1 MNLTPLFA
9 TNLIEDVIDDDELLS
24 KLQSLVDDYEFD
36 SQDVTNKSESSVSK
50 RILSDHPDIGLSILS
65 RFHYA
70 NKSAFHYPCNF
81 AITTSWLTK
90 TTRGGYSQLH
100 HHSNSFYSGILYF
113 GDYDE
118 DGAEIKF
125 SSPID
130 IFSTFYIIPNEWNV
144 HNCLE
149 WSITPQR
156 GTLLFFPSYLK
167 HSIGE
172 HKSDTTRYSLAFNI
186 VPLGEYGDGDST
198 YSTKWFT

>member
-9 TNLIEDVIDDDELLS
+9 TNLIQDVIDDDELLS

-50 RILSDHPDIGLSILS
+50 RVLSDHPDIGLSILS

-125 SSPID
+125 SSPS
-130 IFSTFYIIPNEWNV
+130 FVFNFYILFPMTFFTSFICFFSKFFTFSVFN
-144 HNCLE
+144 
-149 WSITPQR
+149 SI
-156 GTLLFFPSYLK
+156 
-167 HSIGE
+167 
-172 HKSDTTRYSLAFNI
+172 
-186 VPLGEYGDGDST
+186 
-198 YSTKWFT
+198 